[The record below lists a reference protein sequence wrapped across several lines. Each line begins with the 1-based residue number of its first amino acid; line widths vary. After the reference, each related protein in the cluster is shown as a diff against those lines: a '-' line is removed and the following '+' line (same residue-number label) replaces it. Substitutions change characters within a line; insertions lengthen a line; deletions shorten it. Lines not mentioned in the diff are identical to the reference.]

1 MAQEGAAQ
9 NYRNEPSGAKQ
20 QGVEFL
26 NQLSDCEF
34 PKEALGTRKFTPSVL
49 FNVAIALTRCDV

>member
-34 PKEALGTRKFTPSVL
+34 LKKKSAP
-49 FNVAIALTRCDV
+49 